1 MHTVLEY
8 LFYLVLLDFAVLES
22 TCVYDAC
29 LGVCMCMC
37 DCSPSDSGELEAEF
51 GTTAEIYAFREEQ
64 EYGIETVKLKAI
76 GRQRFR
82 VHELRTQAD
91 GLANVYTYTYTN
103 WIV

>member
-1 MHTVLEY
+1 MLKIYAFVCVCASAY
-8 LFYLVLLDFAVLES
+8 
-22 TCVYDAC
+22 TCLCYS
-29 LGVCMCMC
+29 
-37 DCSPSDSGELEAEF
+37 SPGDSGELEAEF

-91 GLANVYTYTYTN
+91 G
-103 WIV
+103 